1 MLSKS
6 HAALRLAALAAAISL
21 GLAVTAP
28 AFAQQPEM
36 EAALQ
41 SLMSAKSSLEHAAHD
56 KGGNRE
62 KALNAVN
69 NAIAF
74 TEAGIKVGATHQ

>member
-1 MLSKS
+1 
-6 HAALRLAALAAAISL
+6 
-21 GLAVTAP
+21 
-28 AFAQQPEM
+28 M

-74 TEAGIKVGATHQ
+74 TQAGIKVGATHP